1 MAVFLFYR
9 IHKFDSYVIAFFLFL
24 FFLSFFFYLNTR
36 NLIKIIRQDF
46 IRNEEN
52 LRNYRRNE
60 MCSAIVLDANG
71 CDITIIEHINTRSMY
86 VNYKAVPR
94 KTRCY

>member
-1 MAVFLFYR
+1 MNKTWPYFCFTQSANSIPMLLRSFY
-9 IHKFDSYVIAFFLFL
+9 
-24 FFLSFFFYLNTR
+24 FFYLNTR

-52 LRNYRRNE
+52 LRNYRWNE
-60 MCSAIVLDANG
+60 MCSATVLDANG

-86 VNYKAVPR
+86 VKRKAVPR
-94 KTRCY
+94 KTWCY